1 MAQQSHSWAYI
12 WEKKKKKTFFE
23 KNTCTSAFTAPLFT
37 IAKIGK
43 QPKCPSTEEKIKK
56 MWYIYTM
63 EYYAAIKRNKIMLF
77 TTTLMDLEIVILEE
91 VRQKDILCDITH
103 MWNLIFKKLYGRTYL
118 ENRNRLTDLEIKFM
132 VTKGK
137 R

>member
-1 MAQQSHSWAYI
+1 
-12 WEKKKKKTFFE
+12 
-23 KNTCTSAFTAPLFT
+23 
-37 IAKIGK
+37 
-43 QPKCPSTEEKIKK
+43 
-56 MWYIYTM
+56 
-63 EYYAAIKRNKIMLF
+63 MLF